1 VRRLAPPLAR
11 LAAAAVTAAVG
22 ACASMAAPPGGP
34 EDRDPAEV
42 VLIVPESGLFNFKR
56 RVVEIRF
63 NEVISDR
70 GTGAAA
76 LGQLVLISPRD
87 GAPRVSYRRDAI
99 AVRPRA
105 GWRPNTTY
113 TVTLLPGVTDLRG
126 NTSKESRTI
135 VFSTGGAISPFTL
148 RGRVFDW
155 MAERPAPGAWIEA
168 ISRDS
173 VVYVTIA
180 DSTGAFTVGPLLA
193 GGYTLKAFIDQNNNR
208 AFDRGESWDSTLVQ
222 TSRPG
227 VETSFELLTAPR
239 DTTPPRIAGIALMD
253 SVTLSVDFDRPLD
266 ARQTI
271 APGLFT
277 VTRADSTAVPV
288 REAMPRREFDRR
300 EAERLARADTAR
312 ADTARADTSRAD
324 PGRAAR
330 PALAR
335 PQLVRSGEGPPKPSV
350 PAPPRQVVV
359 RVGTPL
365 APGAS
370 YRVTASGVRNLLGRS
385 GASSR
390 VVQVPRPATPDTT
403 RRTPPP

>member
-1 VRRLAPPLAR
+1 VRGLAPPVAR
-11 LAAAAVTAAVG
+11 LATAAVTGAAV

-34 EDRDPAEV
+34 EDHAPAEV

-56 RVVEIRF
+56 RVVEIHF

-70 GTGAAA
+70 GTGPAA

-99 AVRPRA
+99 AVRPRS

-135 VFSTGGAISPFTL
+135 VFSTGGAIAPYTL

-168 ISRDS
+168 IARDS

-180 DSTGAFTVGPLLA
+180 DSTGAFTIGPLPA
-193 GGYTLKAFIDQNNNR
+193 GGYTLKGFVDQNNNR
-208 AFDRGESWDSTLVQ
+208 ALDRGEVWDSVLVQ

-227 VETSFELLTAPR
+227 VETSFELLAALR
-239 DTTPPRIAGIALMD
+239 DTVPPRITGVSLMD
-253 SVTLSVDFDRPLD
+253 SVMLSVDFDRPLD
-266 ARQTI
+266 VRQTI
-271 APGLFT
+271 TPGLFT
-277 VTRADSTAVPV
+277 VTRADSTPVPV
-288 REAMPRREFDRR
+288 REAMSRREFDRR
-300 EAERLARADTAR
+300 QAERRAREDTTRADT
-312 ADTARADTSRAD
+312 
-324 PGRAAR
+324 GRVAR
-330 PALAR
+330 PAAAQ
-335 PQLVRSGEGPPKPSV
+335 PQRVRGSEGPPRPSV
-350 PAPPRQVVV
+350 PPPAQQVVV
-359 RVGTPL
+359 RLASPL

-370 YRVTASGVRNLLGRS
+370 YRVTATGVRNLLGRAGTS
-385 GASSR
+385 TR
-390 VVQVPRPATPDTT
+390 VVQVPRPAAPDTT

>member
-1 VRRLAPPLAR
+1 MRRLAPPLAR
-11 LAAAAVTAAVG
+11 LAAAAVTGAAV
-22 ACASMAAPPGGP
+22 ACAKMAAPPGGP
-34 EDRDPAEV
+34 EDRAPAEV

-76 LGQLVLISPRD
+76 LGQLVLISPRE

-99 AVRPRA
+99 AVRPRS

-135 VFSTGGAISPFTL
+135 VFSTGAAIAPFAI

-173 VVYVTIA
+173 VVYVTVA
-180 DSTGAFTVGPLLA
+180 DSTGAFTIGPLPA
-193 GGYTLKAFIDQNNNR
+193 GRYTLKSFIDQNNNR
-208 AFDRGESWDSTLVQ
+208 AQDRGEAWDSVAAQ
-222 TSRPG
+222 TSRAG

-239 DTTPPRIAGIALMD
+239 DTMPPRITGISPTD

-266 ARQTI
+266 VRQPIT
-271 APGLFT
+271 AALFT
-277 VTRADSTAVPV
+277 VTRADSTPVPI
-288 REAMPRREFDRR
+288 REAISRREFERR
-300 EAERLARADTAR
+300 ESERRAREDTAR
-312 ADTARADTSRAD
+312 ADTARADT
-324 PGRAAR
+324 PRAAR
-330 PALAR
+330 PAAAQ
-335 PQLVRSGEGPPKPSV
+335 PQLVRGPEATPRPSV
-350 PAPPRQVVV
+350 PPPVQQVVV
-359 RVGTPL
+359 RLGTPL

-370 YRVTASGVRNLLGRS
+370 YRVTASGVRNLLGRAGTS
-385 GASSR
+385 TR
-390 VVQVPRPATPDTT
+390 VVQMPRPAPPDTT